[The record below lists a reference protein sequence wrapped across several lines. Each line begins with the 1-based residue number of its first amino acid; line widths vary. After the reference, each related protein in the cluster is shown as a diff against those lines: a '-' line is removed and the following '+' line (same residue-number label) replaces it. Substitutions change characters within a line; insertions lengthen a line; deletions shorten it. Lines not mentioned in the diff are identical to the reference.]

1 MSDADSARRQRL
13 IATGDRV
20 LLEMTSKHCR
30 ILLADDD
37 PQVQS
42 AVRRVAAQ
50 YGHEILPV
58 TAGAAVCEI
67 ATRLLPDLIV
77 LDVTFPDADGRD
89 LLRQLKSAPQTKDIP
104 VLVWS
109 ARLDRESESRI
120 ALSLGAEDY
129 VEKSDAQLLL
139 RKIERVLLK
148 FSDSAA

>member
-1 MSDADSARRQRL
+1 
-13 IATGDRV
+13 
-20 LLEMTSKHCR
+20 MTSKRCR

-50 YGHEILPV
+50 YGHEIVPV
-58 TAGAAVCEI
+58 TAGTAVCEA
-67 ATRLLPDLIV
+67 ATRFLPDLIV
-77 LDVTFPDADGRD
+77 LDVTFPDADGHD
-89 LLRQLKSAPQTKDIP
+89 LLRQLKSTPETKDIP

-109 ARLDRESESRI
+109 ARRDRESESRI

-129 VEKSDAQLLL
+129 VEKSDAQLLM

-148 FSDSAA
+148 FNDSAA